1 MASKELNMIYH
12 FGKYLLLIK
21 SLFTKPEKS
30 SVYFKSLLNE
40 MSSMGVG
47 SLGIVSIVAVFMG
60 AVTTVQT
67 AYQLTNPF
75 IPLSIIG
82 AIVSD
87 SSILALGPTLTCL
100 VLAGKIGSNIA
111 SEIGTMRVSE
121 QIDALETMGINSAGF
136 LILPKLIAAV
146 IVIPLLIIVA
156 IFLSIYGGMVVG
168 EWSGYITSDDFIAGA
183 RDSFRPFTIFFAML
197 KSVVFAFLIST
208 VSAYQGFITNGGAL
222 EVGKASTKAVVYS
235 CILILISYYILAE
248 VILK

>member
-1 MASKELNMIYH
+1 MIYH
-12 FGKYLLLIK
+12 FGNYLILLK
-21 SLFTKPEKS
+21 SLFTRPEKVNIYLRS
-30 SVYFKSLLNE
+30 TLNE
-40 MSSMGVG
+40 MSNMGVG
-47 SLGIVSIVAVFMG
+47 SMGIVAIVALFMG

-67 AYQLTNPF
+67 AFQLTNPF

-121 QIDALETMGINSAGF
+121 QIDALEIMGINPAGY

-146 IVIPLLIIVA
+146 IVIPLLIIIA
-156 IFLSIYGGMVVG
+156 IFLSIYGGMLVG
-168 EWSGYITSDDFIAGA
+168 EWSGYITYDDFIMGA
-183 RDSFRPFTIFFAML
+183 RNSFRPFTVFFAML

-208 VSAYQGFITNGGAL
+208 VSAYQGFITHGGAL

-235 CILILISYYILAE
+235 CILILFFDYVLAE